1 MDAVEALRRH
11 ALFEEHGADARDF
24 GAAADEAEVAQ
35 IARCERAHRL
45 EIALVSARDD
55 HDVGGRRNLG
65 AMQPVGDGLDDDVV
79 GAGKALAV
87 SEFFAVV
94 DDVHAKVNRVGEA
107 GEVPP
112 DVTGADDVQARR
124 GLERIDVDVH
134 LSSADEAVLLREVV
148 VELEV
153 HEHLSARVEDFSRLE
168 AGFVLVA
175 AAADRADR
183 AAIRKH
189 QHLGA
194 GALRR

>member
-1 MDAVEALRRH
+1 
-11 ALFEEHGADARDF
+11 
-24 GAAADEAEVAQ
+24 
-35 IARCERAHRL
+35 
-45 EIALVSARDD
+45 
-55 HDVGGRRNLG
+55 
-65 AMQPVGDGLDDDVV
+65 MQPVGDGLDDDVV

-87 SEFFAVV
+87 REFFAVV

-175 AAADRADR
+175 AAADRADG
-183 AAIRKH
+183 AAVRKH